1 MGIVNR
7 KLSHLTNLNIVTTTY
22 KNSKISEEY
31 RTVRTNFLTS
41 IELQENKA
49 IIVTSPNQGE
59 GKSTTVA
66 NFAISLAQLGK
77 KVLLIDANLRRPT
90 LHISFNTS
98 NFVGLSNILLGKTD
112 LEEVIVKTEVNGL
125 NLLPCGPVPYS
136 PADLLGLETLKD
148 LINKVTEEYDVV
160 LIDTPPAL
168 EFADTKII
176 ASNCDGLILVA
187 HWGKTK
193 NKEIAFA
200 QKKLSNSIKIL
211 GVVMNEK
218 K

>member
-7 KLSHLTNLNIVTTTY
+7 KLSHLTNLNLVTARY

-31 RTVRTNFLTS
+31 RTIRTNFLTS
-41 IELQENKA
+41 MEVQENQSL
-49 IIVTSPNQGE
+49 IVTSPNQGE

-66 NFAISLAQLGK
+66 NIGISLAQLGK

-90 LHISFNTS
+90 LHTSFNKS
-98 NFVGLSNILLGKTD
+98 NFVGLSSILLGKTI
-112 LEEVIVKTEVNGL
+112 LEEVIVETEVSGL
-125 NLLPCGPVPYS
+125 NLLPCGPVPYN
-136 PADLLGLETLKD
+136 PADLLGLATLKS
-148 LINKVTEEYDVV
+148 LINKVTDEYDVV

-176 ASNCDGLILVA
+176 ASNCDGLILIA
-187 HWGKTK
+187 QWGRTK
-193 NKEIAFA
+193 NKEIALA
-200 QKKLSNSIKIL
+200 QKKLTNCIKIL
-211 GVVMNEK
+211 GVVINEK